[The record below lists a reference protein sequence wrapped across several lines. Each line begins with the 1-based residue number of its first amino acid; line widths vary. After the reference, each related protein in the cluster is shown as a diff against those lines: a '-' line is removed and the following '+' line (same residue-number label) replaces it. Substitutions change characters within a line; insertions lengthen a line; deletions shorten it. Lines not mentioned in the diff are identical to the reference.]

1 MNKEKWIK
9 RAVAGIVTMAMT
21 VTVAAPAL
29 AAGADAVRS
38 AEPTVTTTAAEKE
51 ARLNFF
57 DAEAGTQAAEIAVK
71 VPEAATTVDLATV
84 KANLPSGYVLVGE
97 QDAYDIGGGNYV
109 YVEVK
114 KVAMVEVGINFY
126 YPEAEKTVEEG
137 SIMVP
142 EGTTQVNSSAF
153 ADQVPEGYA
162 LTVTGTYDIN
172 GGWIFAE
179 VRKAEKTVK
188 LNFYDEAQDK
198 QIAEVEF
205 TVPEDAKIVNTS
217 AFTDLVPEGYE
228 ICETGDKD
236 IVGEYVYVAIRKPEK
251 TVKLNFYDEVQDKQI
266 AEVEFTVSKDA
277 KIVNTSTFADLVP
290 EGYEICE
297 TGDKNIVGEYVY
309 VAIRKAEQVVKVNYY
324 DEKADKQ
331 IAEGSVTVAKS
342 DIAVK
347 AGQLTD
353 IPAGYELVITGG
365 EYAIND
371 GYIYVPVRPE
381 ATVKVIKLNYYDE
394 EAGKQ
399 VAEVEM
405 EVPVDATHV
414 NTSVMKGLPEGY
426 EIRPTGDMA
435 INDGYVYVRV
445 VKVPESKVIFLN
457 YYDEDQDVQVKEV
470 RLVVPSDATSVNT
483 SNIPAVEGYEIA
495 ITGDLPI
502 RDGYVYVV
510 VREVAKTQTVKVNY
524 YDEAAEKQ
532 VHEETL
538 TLSKDDTKIN
548 TSVLKEVP
556 AGYELVEVGD
566 LPIRD
571 GYVYAAVRKVEVPT
585 TQEVKI
591 NYYDE
596 AAEKQIH
603 EEVMTVAADA
613 TYVNTT
619 TFKEVPAG
627 YELVEVGDLPIRDGY
642 VYAAVRKVEVP
653 TTQEVKINYYDEAA
667 EKQIHEE
674 VMTVAAD
681 ATYVNTTTFKEVP
694 AGYELVEVGDLPI
707 RDGYV
712 YVAVRKVETPVVP
725 TPNPQ
730 DPGKTEVT
738 NNEQAQTTVK
748 TDTPAT
754 GREADMTG
762 MLSVAAVVALAFVA
776 GTVVYRRRKA
786 DR

>member
-71 VPEAATTVDLATV
+71 VPETATTVDLATV

-97 QDAYDIGGGNYV
+97 QDAYDIGGENYV

-114 KVAMVEVGINFY
+114 KVAMVEVGVNFY
-126 YPEAEKTVEEG
+126 YPADEKTVEEG

-188 LNFYDEAQDK
+188 LNFYDEVQDK

-251 TVKLNFYDEVQDKQI
+251 IVKLNFYDEVQDKQI

-277 KIVNTSTFADLVP
+277 KIVNTSAFTDLVP

-324 DEKADKQ
+324 DETAEKQ

-353 IPAGYELVITGG
+353 IPAGYELVIAGG

-381 ATVKVIKLNYYDE
+381 ATVKVIKLNQRIIAE
-394 EAGKQ
+394 NAQFTAIAAGQ
-399 VAEVEM
+399 GVGF
-405 EVPVDATHV
+405 TTGLLHLR
-414 NTSVMKGLPEGY
+414 KGLGMRETP
-426 EIRPTGDMA
+426 IRPHSWHCRMQSD
-435 INDGYVYVRV
+435 YQ
-445 VKVPESKVIFLN
+445 
-457 YYDEDQDVQVKEV
+457 YD
-470 RLVVPSDATSVNT
+470 
-483 SNIPAVEGYEIA
+483 
-495 ITGDLPI
+495 
-502 RDGYVYVV
+502 
-510 VREVAKTQTVKVNY
+510 
-524 YDEAAEKQ
+524 
-532 VHEETL
+532 
-538 TLSKDDTKIN
+538 
-548 TSVLKEVP
+548 
-556 AGYELVEVGD
+556 
-566 LPIRD
+566 
-571 GYVYAAVRKVEVPT
+571 
-585 TQEVKI
+585 
-591 NYYDE
+591 
-596 AAEKQIH
+596 
-603 EEVMTVAADA
+603 
-613 TYVNTT
+613 
-619 TFKEVPAG
+619 
-627 YELVEVGDLPIRDGY
+627 
-642 VYAAVRKVEVP
+642 
-653 TTQEVKINYYDEAA
+653 
-667 EKQIHEE
+667 
-674 VMTVAAD
+674 
-681 ATYVNTTTFKEVP
+681 
-694 AGYELVEVGDLPI
+694 
-707 RDGYV
+707 
-712 YVAVRKVETPVVP
+712 
-725 TPNPQ
+725 
-730 DPGKTEVT
+730 
-738 NNEQAQTTVK
+738 
-748 TDTPAT
+748 
-754 GREADMTG
+754 
-762 MLSVAAVVALAFVA
+762 
-776 GTVVYRRRKA
+776 
-786 DR
+786 